1 MKPFKAHYSV
11 SVIQIGFVFV
21 ALLLSSLAEVPTANY
36 TIPPTDEDAL
46 QRLMTDIFDQDMEEF
61 KEYCEAEEVWASVV
75 NLLNENDGAGW
86 DVLEKMCFA
95 REAVA
100 QNLVSGCIL
109 DARGLLSSK
118 FFQ

>member
-1 MKPFKAHYSV
+1 MKPYKAHYFCLCNS
-11 SVIQIGFVFV
+11 IGFVFV

-61 KEYCEAEEVWASVV
+61 KDYCEAEEVWSSVV

-95 REAVA
+95 REAVV
-100 QNLVSGCIL
+100 QNLVSGRIL
-109 DARGLLSSK
+109 DANGLLSSK
-118 FFQ
+118 IFQ